1 MHRYPN
7 LAPTHHYFNLK
18 ILDPFEKTDQTNI
31 VVDEC
36 QCRSKGWNDLVNQCW
51 NVLQVLYYSHPYKE
65 SSKKAD
71 TTFTTLLKP
80 TKIKRL

>member
-36 QCRSKGWNDLVNQCW
+36 QRRSKGWNDLFNQC
-51 NVLQVLYYSHPYKE
+51 
-65 SSKKAD
+65 
-71 TTFTTLLKP
+71 
-80 TKIKRL
+80 